1 MKTFHLC
8 DNIISDEG
16 FEEMC
21 GELASLL
28 SQIESFDLWGSN
40 IGGNGCVTLGNMLSS
55 WRAPNLKELRLGDNS
70 IDDIGLRTLVKGMIN
85 CCNLEVVKLSG
96 NRSITAAGLRSLS
109 TLFQSRSCSL
119 KRLSLKEM
127 NIGDDGA
134 AALAEGLAGNNSLK
148 QLHFDVDVAGITE
161 VGWSAFSKLLCDTST
176 TNSTYL
182 SNHTLECIGEDDNL
196 STPKNVEVHLDINC
210 EQSKNNNIGAWKII
224 RHHRNLDMEPL
235 FQWKLKFLP
244 LLVTWFER
252 VRSSIEPL
260 VEDSI
265 LEDLEK
271 RKLSAVHKFV
281 HGMPLLIIYG
291 YNNRRTNTR
300 MSKKRRLDGEAK

>member
-1 MKTFHLC
+1 
-8 DNIISDEG
+8 
-16 FEEMC
+16 
-21 GELASLL
+21 
-28 SQIESFDLWGSN
+28 
-40 IGGNGCVTLGNMLSS
+40 
-55 WRAPNLKELRLGDNS
+55 
-70 IDDIGLRTLVKGMIN
+70 
-85 CCNLEVVKLSG
+85 
-96 NRSITAAGLRSLS
+96 
-109 TLFQSRSCSL
+109 
-119 KRLSLKEM
+119 
-127 NIGDDGA
+127 
-134 AALAEGLAGNNSLK
+134 
-148 QLHFDVDVAGITE
+148 
-161 VGWSAFSKLLCDTST
+161 
-176 TNSTYL
+176 
-182 SNHTLECIGEDDNL
+182 
-196 STPKNVEVHLDINC
+196 VEVHLDINC

-252 VRSSIEPL
+252 ARSSIEPL